1 MTRTAPVA
9 VVIPAHNAAQ
19 YLPVALDS
27 LRQQTTVPA
36 EVIVVDDGSRDDTAA
51 VAERL
56 GATVLRQ
63 DQAGPGAARNRG
75 LRRATAEFVAFLDAD
90 DWFALSKLER
100 SVATL
105 QRLGAR
111 CVATDAWLVRGDRVE
126 HRKNERR
133 FVPEVV
139 TMERLLRGNPIIC
152 STVMCRRT
160 ELLEV
165 GGFDEAPDLLA
176 SEDYDLWLRLA
187 AREPIAYLAE
197 PLSFYRVH
205 QGSLSANTRFLRG
218 VDRILDKVVAQH
230 PGEAHFLELVQRR
243 RAELRLDVAYDRLR
257 AGARQEARTLI
268 DEAQHQAR
276 TWKGYRM
283 WLRTLLPF

>member
-19 YLPVALDS
+19 YLPLALDS

>member
-19 YLPVALDS
+19 YLPLALDS

-36 EVIVVDDGSRDDTAA
+36 EVVVVDDGSRDDTAA